1 MGKQSKKNKKVGSKP
16 ANNVNPKQNKLGDG
30 DIVKVYDKDT
40 TIFISM
46 ARELKD
52 EGNKLFQKKDY
63 EGGILK
69 YQKALKLL
77 PRNHI
82 DVSYLHSNIA
92 ACYMQMGISD
102 FPRAIHECNLALEVT
117 PRYSKALLKRARC
130 YEALNRLDLALRDV
144 NTVLDIEPKNLM
156 AMEIVDRV
164 KARMETKHE
173 PNDEVASKIVDT
185 VLNMEPNNAMP
196 TNEITDKVKAI
207 LEKKSCGE
215 QEIDSIRIPHY
226 PSQLK
231 PLEKVHKK
239 KKNKT
244 DKKNVKLDQVEENK
258 DEDRTDGKTEKI
270 NNEENCPDKVE
281 AKEKKNEL
289 KDFERDEKKTED
301 KLVVEE
307 KISTSRKEEEPKRVV
322 KLVYG
327 EDIRWAK
334 IPFDCD
340 ILKLREIIG
349 ERFPVSKAVLIKYR
363 DEEGDMVTITT
374 NEELR
379 WAESSTSDQR
389 SAFRLFIFEVNP
401 EQDPFFDHV
410 RRLEH
415 KRKLANSS
423 ACIDDWILEFAQLF
437 KNYAGFNTDAYLD
450 LHELGMKLYS
460 EAMEDTVT
468 SDEAQEIFQ
477 TAADKFQEMVALAL
491 FNWGNVHM
499 SRARKRVYFTEDAS
513 RESVFSQVKNSFKW
527 AQMEYSKA
535 GERYEEA
542 IKVKP
547 DFYEGFLAL
556 GQQQFEQAKLS
567 WYYAVGTNVNLET
580 WDSTET
586 VELYNKAEENMEK
599 GMQMWEEIEKER
611 VNEVLRPNKV
621 KLQLRKTEFS
631 RFVKDLTEDEVAE
644 QAANLRS
651 QINVL
656 WGTMLYERSMMEYK
670 LGIPVWHECLEMA
683 IEKFELAGVSHTHIA
698 VMIKNHCSN
707 PTAPEGVGFNIDE
720 IVQAWNEMYEA
731 KMWQTGVPSF
741 RLEPLLQR
749 RVSKLFHALEHP

>member
-16 ANNVNPKQNKLGDG
+16 ANNVNVNPKQSKLEDG
-30 DIVKVYDKDT
+30 DTVKVYDKDT
-40 TIFISM
+40 SIFISM
-46 ARELKD
+46 AQELKD

-77 PRNHI
+77 PRNHV

-164 KARMETKHE
+164 EARLETEHE
-173 PNDEVASKIVDT
+173 ANNVMASN
-185 VLNMEPNNAMP
+185 NMN
-196 TNEITDKVKAI
+196 VI

-215 QEIDSIRIPHY
+215 QEIDSIQIP
-226 PSQLK
+226 SNLK

-244 DKKNVKLDQVEENK
+244 DKKSGKLDRVEENK
-258 DEDRTDGKTEKI
+258 DEDRTDGKTEK
-270 NNEENCPDKVE
+270 
-281 AKEKKNEL
+281 KNES
-289 KDFERDEKKTED
+289 KDFVRDEKKAED

-307 KISTSRKEEEPKRVV
+307 KISASRKEEEPKRVV

-334 IPFDCD
+334 IPFECD
-340 ILKLREIIG
+340 ILKLREIVA

-363 DEEGDMVTITT
+363 DEDGDMVTITT

-389 SAFRLFIFEVNP
+389 SAFRLFVFEVNP

-410 RRLEH
+410 RSLER
-415 KRKLANSS
+415 KQKLANSS
-423 ACIDDWILEFAQLF
+423 ACIDDWILEFAHLF
-437 KNYAGFNTDAYLD
+437 KNYVGFNTDTYLD

-477 TAADKFQEMVALAL
+477 TAADKFQEMAALAL

-499 SRARKRVYFTEDAS
+499 SRARKRVYLTEDGS
-513 RESVFSQVKNSFKW
+513 REKSILSHVKDSFEW

-535 GERYEEA
+535 GKRYEEA
-542 IKVKP
+542 IKIKP

-556 GQQQFEQAKLS
+556 AQQQFEQAKLS
-567 WYYAVGTNVNLET
+567 WYYAVGTNVDLEM

-586 VELYNKAEENMEK
+586 FELYNKAEDNMEK
-599 GMQMWEEIEKER
+599 GMQMWEEMEKER

-621 KLQLRKTEFS
+621 KLELWKTEFS
-631 RFVKDLTEDEVAE
+631 RFVKDVKEDEVAE
-644 QAANLRS
+644 RAANMRS
-651 QINVL
+651 RINVL
-656 WGTMLYERSMMEYK
+656 WGTMLYERSVMEYK
-670 LGIPVWHECLEMA
+670 LMIPVWHECLEMG
-683 IEKFELAGVSHTHIA
+683 IEKFELAGVPHTHIA

-707 PTAPEGVGFNIDE
+707 PSAPQGVGFNIDE
-720 IVQAWNEMYEA
+720 MVQAWNEMHEA